1 MLEGRTYMRPKVLSY
16 KDITDKVVVRK
27 MMNGDIRPRNKRS
40 LYDLHFQVLQH
51 QAKDETCN
59 ADVRYVVSSSLF
71 SLVLISI
78 QNHLAHTIITL
89 YATFAWLAWY
99 SESRKHEDRV
109 VNA

>member
-59 ADVRYVVSSSLF
+59 ADVRYVGNFLTF
-71 SLVLISI
+71 HYLVEAFKEQILSNEVIV
-78 QNHLAHTIITL
+78 
-89 YATFAWLAWY
+89 Y
-99 SESRKHEDRV
+99 SANSY
-109 VNA
+109 